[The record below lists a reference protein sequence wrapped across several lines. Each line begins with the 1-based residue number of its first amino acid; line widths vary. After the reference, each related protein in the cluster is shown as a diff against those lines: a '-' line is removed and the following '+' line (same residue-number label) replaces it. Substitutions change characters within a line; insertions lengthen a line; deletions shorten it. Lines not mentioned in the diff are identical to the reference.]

1 MNLGEGRNSIAPR
14 LATSVAIS
22 KNTWLWTSRLG
33 GSEPFSSL
41 AMFLFI
47 PQSRVVMERR
57 RKDGG
62 TRKVMLESLRSG
74 PREAGREMFQLHR
87 QQLDGS
93 SSYNNNAAVM
103 IITREMRGGERV
115 ANAGGWGS
123 DALTRDEAPWCM
135 YYLAEKPLTPQVQ
148 QRPVHHGRTISIMD
162 MTMAT
167 SSCRPNHG
175 ISECVSQTLVL
186 LAGS

>member
-1 MNLGEGRNSIAPR
+1 M
-14 LATSVAIS
+14 
-22 KNTWLWTSRLG
+22 
-33 GSEPFSSL
+33 
-41 AMFLFI
+41 
-47 PQSRVVMERR
+47 
-57 RKDGG
+57 
-62 TRKVMLESLRSG
+62 
-74 PREAGREMFQLHR
+74 
-87 QQLDGS
+87 
-93 SSYNNNAAVM
+93 
-103 IITREMRGGERV
+103 

-135 YYLAEKPLTPQVQ
+135 YYLVEKPLTPQVQ